1 MATPLAPNSE
11 MESLLPV
18 DPAMEQVLYA
28 RHAEVENF
36 NDLLSQRGTPIPAIF
51 NQFYKF
57 IQNPSSVSI
66 ETYKRMID
74 TDDTLGSGVDFLTTA
89 LAARIGSYQ
98 HPSEE
103 ITEWVNN
110 ALEKMEGGWFNTIKE
125 VLSATWAGFY
135 VGEKVWGNTDEGFI
149 LKKIVSLPPQS
160 ILFEANRDGSLTNDG
175 ILQYQRN
182 YNPGFGQGGASYL
195 FGFSAFSLST
205 SRGSRPDPYASLG
218 DFPYPLRVANQYAY
232 MSVRI
237 PKQKCLHYSFD
248 AQGKF
253 GNPYGR
259 SLLRR
264 AYNYYVL
271 KHTILQMMAIALDRK
286 GTPLMIVHSDP
297 HATVLDADKYTEGTQ
312 AAGKKLGVRADIAA
326 MRAFQNVHNDSVIFL
341 PGKEG
346 QIYSVKN
353 IDQNSNAQD
362 FIAAANFCDKGLIRA
377 LLIPSLIFANGDGT
391 GSFALGQ
398 EHAKTFDKICDGI
411 LAGFK
416 HTLLEQVIK
425 ELIAYNF
432 PESAWKKDGL
442 GSFSKRQLTQ
452 DEIQKEMEVVEKGVN
467 IGAIDLNDINDLNA
481 IREKMGFEP
490 VDKIIEKENPLEG
503 MMNPEDPKK
512 EEEGESDEDDVPK
525 G

>member
-1 MATPLAPNSE
+1 MDIPFTPNSE
-11 MESLLPV
+11 MESLLPA

-28 RHAEVENF
+28 RHAEIENF

-57 IQNPSSVSI
+57 IQNPSSVSV

-74 TDDTLGSGVDFLTTA
+74 TDDTIGSGVDFLTTA
-89 LAARIGSYQ
+89 LASRIGMYQ
-98 HPSEE
+98 HPSKE
-103 ITEWVNN
+103 ITDWVNN

-125 VLSATWAGFY
+125 ILSATWAGFY
-135 VGEKVWGNTDEGFI
+135 VGEKVWENSDQGFI
-149 LKKIVSLPPQS
+149 IKKLVSLPPQS
-160 ILFEANRDGSLTNDG
+160 ILFEADRSGSLTRDG

-182 YNPGFGQGGASYL
+182 YNPGFAQGGVSYL

-205 SRGSRPDPYASLG
+205 TKSNKSDPYASLG

-237 PKQKCLHYSFD
+237 PKAKCVHYSFD

-264 AYNYYVL
+264 AYNYYVM
-271 KHTILQMMAIALDRK
+271 KHTILQMMAVALDRK
-286 GTPLMIVHSDP
+286 GTPLMLVYSDP
-297 HATVLDADKYTEGTQ
+297 HSTVLDSDKFTEGTNAQ
-312 AAGKKLGVRADIAA
+312 GKKLGIRADLAA
-326 MRAFQNVHNDSVIFL
+326 MKAFQNVHNDSVIFL

-353 IDQNSNAQD
+353 IEQHSNAGD
-362 FIAAANFCDKGLIRA
+362 FIQAADFCNKGIMRA
-377 LLIPSLIFANGDGT
+377 LLLPSLIFSNGDGT

-411 LAGFK
+411 LSGVK
-416 HTLLEQVIK
+416 HCLLDQVIK
-425 ELIAYNF
+425 EMIAYNF
-432 PESAWKKDGL
+432 EESAWKKDGL

-452 DEIQKEMEVVEKGVN
+452 DEIQKEMEVVDKGVS
-467 IGAIDLNDINDLNA
+467 IGAIDMNDINDLNV
-481 IREKMGFEP
+481 IREKLGFEP
-490 VDKIIEKENPLEG
+490 RDEIIQKDNPFQEVMNNNSNPLDQDNG
-503 MMNPEDPKK
+503 I
-512 EEEGESDEDDVPK
+512 EEKTNS
-525 G
+525 